1 MSTPTQIIVSENHE
15 YMKVIPDSTDP
26 TGIGT
31 TVVSRYPLPIV
42 TYPNTDCGLTTSQ
55 IAAEIIP
62 DGCKYEIIDAD
73 KLDEWINVG
82 VGSTAVQFSGSITQF
97 DWDTGV
103 STYNMTKAK
112 LIAHRK
118 RRNRRYCEF
127 APQDSIVAK
136 AIPGSATDTAEAT
149 RASIRTKYATMQTE
163 IDDASTINE
172 IYAILQKYPK
182 QKRPPEATQDGFELG
197 GINGID

>member
-15 YMKVIPDSTDP
+15 YMKVVPDSTDP

-127 APQDSIVAK
+127 APQDAIISK
-136 AIPGSATDTAEAT
+136 AIPGTDSDVAEAT
-149 RASIRTKYATMQTE
+149 RASLRIKYATMQTE
-163 IDDASTINE
+163 IDNASTIDE
-172 IYAILQKYPK
+172 IHAILQKYPK
-182 QKRPPEATQDGFELG
+182 QQRPPEAFPDGFQEG

>member
-15 YMKVIPDSTDP
+15 YMKVVPDSTDP

-42 TYPNTDCGLTTSQ
+42 TYPETECGLTTSQ

-118 RRNRRYCEF
+118 RRNRRYSEF
-127 APQDSIVAK
+127 APHDSVISK
-136 AIPGSATDTAEAT
+136 GIPGTTESAEVSRT
-149 RASIRTKYATMQTE
+149 SIRTKYATMQTE
-163 IDDASTINE
+163 IDSASTVDELYVILE
-172 IYAILQKYPK
+172 KYPSLLKPKEAILSEYQKML
-182 QKRPPEATQDGFELG
+182 D
-197 GINGID
+197 

>member
-15 YMKVIPDSTDP
+15 YMKVVPDSSDP

-42 TYPNTDCGLTTSQ
+42 THPNTDCGLTTSQ

-73 KLDEWINVG
+73 KLGEWINVG

-127 APQDSIVAK
+127 APQDDIVAK
-136 AIPGSATDTAEAT
+136 AIPGSATDTAEAA

-163 IDDASTINE
+163 IDNASTIDE
-172 IYAILQKYPK
+172 LYAILQKYPSLRK
-182 QKRPPEATQDGFELG
+182 PPEALESGYTDKY
-197 GINGID
+197 

>member
-1 MSTPTQIIVSENHE
+1 
-15 YMKVIPDSTDP
+15 MKVVPDSTDP

-31 TVVSRYPLPIV
+31 TVVSRYPLPII
-42 TYPNTDCGLTTSQ
+42 TYPNTNSGLTTSQ
-55 IAAEIIP
+55 IAAQDIP
-62 DGCKYEIIDAD
+62 DGCKYEIIDAN
-73 KLDEWINVG
+73 KVNEWIMAG
-82 VGSTAVQFSGSITQF
+82 VGSTAVMFSGAITKF

-127 APQDSIVAK
+127 APQDAIIAK
-136 AIPGSATDTAEAT
+136 AIPGTDSDAAEAI
-149 RASIRTKYATMQTE
+149 RAALRTKYATMQTE
-163 IDDASTINE
+163 IDNASTIDE
-172 IYAILQKYPK
+172 IHAILQKYPK
-182 QKRPPEATQDGFELG
+182 QQRPPEADPNGFEQG

>member
-1 MSTPTQIIVSENHE
+1 MSTPIQVIVSENHE
-15 YMKVIPDSTDP
+15 YMKVVPDSTDP

-31 TVVSRYPLPIV
+31 TVVSRYPLPII
-42 TYPNTDCGLTTSQ
+42 TYPNTNSGLTTSQ
-55 IAAEIIP
+55 IAAQDIP
-62 DGCKYEIIDAD
+62 DGCKYEIIDAN
-73 KLDEWINVG
+73 KVNEWIMAG
-82 VGSTAVQFSGSITQF
+82 VGSTAVIFSGAITKF

-127 APQDSIVAK
+127 APQDAIIAK
-136 AIPGSATDTAEAT
+136 AIPGTDSDAAEAT
-149 RASIRTKYATMQTE
+149 RAALRTKYATMQTE
-163 IDDASTINE
+163 IDNASTIDE
-172 IYAILQKYPK
+172 IHAILQKYPK
-182 QKRPPEATQDGFELG
+182 QQRPPEADPNGFEQG